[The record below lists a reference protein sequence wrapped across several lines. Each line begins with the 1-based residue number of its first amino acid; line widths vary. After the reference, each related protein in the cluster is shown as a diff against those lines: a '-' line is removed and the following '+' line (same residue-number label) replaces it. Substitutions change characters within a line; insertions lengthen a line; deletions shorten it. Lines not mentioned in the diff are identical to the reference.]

1 MQFLNKLYLRF
12 TWLSLDV
19 VFGAMAGLAFFS
31 ELFQIGLGIE
41 IYALLGLAV
50 WCIYTADHLVDAQQK
65 LMEDLSPRHQF
76 HLKYKTP
83 LIVFLGLSVLFGIWL
98 AFQTF
103 GWGRE
108 LIWSL
113 ILGMLIFGSM
123 ILVRLSGQA
132 MAWAKELSIAVFYV
146 LGIAWIPILRGDS
159 LDQNGYSWG
168 FLFLYILLAL
178 LNLLMLSY
186 LDRDQDKIAGFPS
199 SAQLIA
205 PIKLLKIIR
214 KSTFAF
220 VLICLAGF
228 ILFPSFYR
236 PFACILLIMGL
247 AHYLAFFNPKLNKEQ
262 IRLRMEAAFLLP
274 FLLLIF

>member
-1 MQFLNKLYLRF
+1 MQFLNKLYLRLS
-12 TWLSLDV
+12 WLSLDV

-50 WCIYTADHLVDAQQK
+50 WSIYTADHLVDARQK
-65 LMEDLSPRHQF
+65 LMEDLSPRHRF
-76 HLKYKTP
+76 HLKHKTP
-83 LIVFLGLSVLFGIWL
+83 LILFLGLSVLFGIWL

-113 ILGMLIFGSM
+113 ILAILIFGSM
-123 ILVRLSGQA
+123 VLVRLVGQA

-146 LGIAWIPILRGDS
+146 LGIAWIPLLRGEE
-159 LDQNGYSWG
+159 LDQNLYCWA
-168 FLFLYILLAL
+168 FFFLYIFLAL
-178 LNLLMLSY
+178 INLLILSY

-199 SAQLIA
+199 SAQLI
-205 PIKLLKIIR
+205 PPMKLLEIIR
-214 KSTFAF
+214 KGTFIF

-247 AHYLAFFNPKLNKEQ
+247 AHYLAFFNPKLNQEQ
-262 IRLRMEAAFLLP
+262 VRLRMEATFLLP
-274 FLLLIF
+274 FLLLLF